1 MEKIRSRE
9 EVEYRLK
16 EKEQQINR
24 HFEALQGEFKQ
35 TKEDVVSYVKD
46 NPWLGIAGATLAGV
60 VVGLIIGKKSQ
71 KAVHRELIDNYVD
84 RLADTARRSG
94 ASEREVVGLMREA
107 LRETI
112 PQVVY
117 SVPNKKKSG
126 LGGKLFGIVTDVA
139 FGYITKTL
147 MNTVESQL
155 MAASNGNEG
164 SKPGDADS
172 A

>member
-16 EKEQQINR
+16 EKEKEINR
-24 HFEALQGEFKQ
+24 HFEALQGEFEQ
-35 TKEDVVSYVKD
+35 TKQDVVAYVKD

-60 VVGLIIGKKSQ
+60 LVGLIVGKKSQ
-71 KAVHRELIDNYVD
+71 KDVHKELIDNYVE
-84 RLADTARRSG
+84 RLANTARHAG
-94 ASEREVVGLMREA
+94 ASEGEVVGLMREA

-126 LGGKLFGIVTDVA
+126 LVGKLVGVVTDVA
-139 FGYITKTL
+139 FGYVTKTL
-147 MNTVESQL
+147 MNTLESQFL
-155 MAASNGNEG
+155 ATKNDEPGTTG
-164 SKPGDADS
+164 SA
-172 A
+172 